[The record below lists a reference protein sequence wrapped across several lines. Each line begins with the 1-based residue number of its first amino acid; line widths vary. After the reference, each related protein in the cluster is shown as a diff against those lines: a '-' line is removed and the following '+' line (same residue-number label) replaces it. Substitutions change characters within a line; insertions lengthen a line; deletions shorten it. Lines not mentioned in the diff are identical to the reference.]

1 MVVTLSKIFPHV
13 VVVVTSGWQET
24 KKFIVVTAEHVDL
37 AIKNNNRVSNVLA
50 QPYYKLVLHIE
61 LYTHHSEHTVDE
73 RDVNALTFVFE
84 NNILL
89 DGLGEAGEKNV

>member
-1 MVVTLSKIFPHV
+1 MVATLSKIFPEV
-13 VVVVTSGWQET
+13 VVIVTSGWEEAE
-24 KKFIVVTAEHVDL
+24 KFIVVAAKNVDL

-61 LYTHHSEHTVDE
+61 LYTHHPEHTVNE
-73 RDVNALTFVFE
+73 SDVYALTFVFE